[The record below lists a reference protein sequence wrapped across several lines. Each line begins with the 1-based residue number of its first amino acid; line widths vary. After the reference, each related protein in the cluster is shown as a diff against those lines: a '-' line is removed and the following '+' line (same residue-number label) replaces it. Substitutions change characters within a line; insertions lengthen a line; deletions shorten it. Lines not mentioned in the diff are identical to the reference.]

1 MDSVKIG
8 NYIRALRKSAGLTQK
23 DLADKLGISFQAVSK
38 WEKGNTLPDT
48 VIIPELCEILGTTA
62 DKLLSGG
69 SILLKSR
76 KLMSVDDVISG
87 FESIENIGRCFGENS
102 DFFTGMVEGINA
114 KMNINLLDYMNSRKT
129 LEALWAEVLIQGILT
144 GRTVDMDDVESN
156 FTNKKM
162 ISEIKKYAERAE

>member
-1 MDSVKIG
+1 MKKEIE
-8 NYIRALRKSAGLTQK
+8 YRRLKSSIVLSEK
-23 DLADKLGISFQAVSK
+23 SSKYLYLG
-38 WEKGNTLPDT
+38 ETGNTLPDT